1 LGQGR
6 QLGSHL
12 RRWLDRDATGH
23 ASGVAVANVLIDA
36 LGADERLKGPVRDLG
51 SQPLFLQALRQGGA
65 AQRSSLAALH
75 QQLTA
80 TYSPAVL
87 TELLDLVEA
96 VTGVALPQP
105 KPHPANAAA
114 PNTSTP
120 ASSTAPSSTAIAP
133 TQDRG
138 RTWAASP
145 WIREW
150 IRELRGLAPGIAA
163 AAGAAPVLAWL
174 GQELENLLLADW
186 GWSAGVALAAGLGLL
201 QALSLAPLRRLR
213 RRWPLNAAEAQ
224 DPHDAWRWIT
234 APWWHARGTEAA
246 ANLLLL
252 LIVLGRSPLP
262 LGEVV
267 LRYGLTALAAQAPAA
282 LVAAHFGISRQWSG
296 SAGPLGALIG
306 LAAGMSL
313 LQGRALAFELGP
325 LTIPAWVLLLVYSA
339 LQLGWQLPRQN
350 PDEQSQPWQRLLAST
365 WSWGL
370 LLGLGWALISWVE
383 QQLPQSP

>member
-1 LGQGR
+1 M
-6 QLGSHL
+6 
-12 RRWLDRDATGH
+12 
-23 ASGVAVANVLIDA
+23 LIDA
-36 LGADERLKGPVRDLG
+36 LGADERLKGPVRDLA
-51 SQPLFLQALRQGGA
+51 SQPLFLQALRQAGA

-87 TELLDLVEA
+87 AELLDLVEA

-105 KPHPANAAA
+105 KPDP
-114 PNTSTP
+114 
-120 ASSTAPSSTAIAP
+120 AIAP
-133 TQDRG
+133 TQARG
-138 RTWAASP
+138 RTWAPSSR
-145 WIREW
+145 IREW
-150 IRELRGLAPGIAA
+150 IGELRCLAPGIAA

-186 GWSAGVALAAGLGLL
+186 GWSAGVILAAGLGLL

-213 RRWPLNAAEAQ
+213 RRWPLNPAEAQ

-296 SAGPLGALIG
+296 SAGPLGALVG

-383 QQLPQSP
+383 QQLPQTP

>member
-1 LGQGR
+1 
-6 QLGSHL
+6 
-12 RRWLDRDATGH
+12 
-23 ASGVAVANVLIDA
+23 VLVDA

-51 SQPLFLQALRQGGA
+51 SQPLFLQALRQSGA
-65 AQRSSLAALH
+65 AQCSSLATLQ
-75 QQLTA
+75 QQLSA

-87 TELLDLVEA
+87 AELLDLLEA
-96 VTGVALPQP
+96 VTGQALPRATP
-105 KPHPANAAA
+105 E
-114 PNTSTP
+114 P
-120 ASSTAPSSTAIAP
+120 ASPATPEPAAHEPSTQAPSPARIRKWAP
-133 TQDRG
+133 PPWL
-138 RTWAASP
+138 RTWL
-145 WIREW
+145 
-150 IRELRGLAPGIAA
+150 LRLRDLAPGIAA

-174 GQELENLLLADW
+174 GQELDNLLLADW
-186 GWSAGVALAAGLGLL
+186 GWSSGVALAAGLGLL
-201 QALSLAPLRRLR
+201 QALSLGPLRRLR
-213 RRWPLNAAEAQ
+213 RHWSLNTGQAQ

-234 APWWHARGTEAA
+234 APWWHAHGPEAA

-262 LGEVV
+262 LGAVV
-267 LRYGLTALAAQAPAA
+267 LRYGLTSLASQAPAA

-296 SAGPLGALIG
+296 AAGPLGALVG

-325 LTIPAWVLLLVYSA
+325 LTIPAWVLLLVCSA

-370 LLGLGWALISWVE
+370 LLGLGWALISWL
-383 QQLPQSP
+383 QRQLPQSP